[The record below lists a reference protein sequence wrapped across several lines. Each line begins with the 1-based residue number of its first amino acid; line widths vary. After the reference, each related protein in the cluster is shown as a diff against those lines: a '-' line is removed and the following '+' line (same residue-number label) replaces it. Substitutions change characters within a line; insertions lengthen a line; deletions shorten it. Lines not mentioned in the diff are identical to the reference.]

1 MSIKEKQITLYE
13 VLEVLAREWINR
25 APGFYIHDNYE
36 DMEGMNAAQETLEM
50 VAKHFGAPTTVV
62 NFVKAYL
69 KTEYLKSFKE
79 YLDNNGED
87 LENLHFVATPPIKI
101 TAKDLAAV

>member
-25 APGFYIHDNYE
+25 APGYYVHDNNE

-69 KTEYLKSFKE
+69 KTEYFRTFKE

-87 LENLHFVATPPIKI
+87 IDDLHFVATPPIKI
-101 TAKDLAAV
+101 TKKDLDAV